1 MLVRVLNLNVT
12 NCMTIRFFVLWLFI
26 LLILF
31 GPYYL
36 ISSV

>member
-1 MLVRVLNLNVT
+1 MLIRVLNLNVT

-26 LLILF
+26 LILF